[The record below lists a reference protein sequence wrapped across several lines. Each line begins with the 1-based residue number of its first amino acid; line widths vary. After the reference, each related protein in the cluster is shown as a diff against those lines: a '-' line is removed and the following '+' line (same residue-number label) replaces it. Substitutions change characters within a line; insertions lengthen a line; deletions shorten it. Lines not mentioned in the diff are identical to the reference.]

1 MKKILL
7 TGLILA
13 LITTACGPTPEE
25 MLRGNW
31 KAIAIIEEDSTLQID
46 ISTVRFS
53 FDQNG
58 RYNYN
63 GNLNYREAGTYYVEQ
78 QYLYTTDTT
87 RNATETKA
95 VELHFLSP
103 DSLFIKMKDN
113 DKNRELRCIRID

>member
-1 MKKILL
+1 
-7 TGLILA
+7 
-13 LITTACGPTPEE
+13 